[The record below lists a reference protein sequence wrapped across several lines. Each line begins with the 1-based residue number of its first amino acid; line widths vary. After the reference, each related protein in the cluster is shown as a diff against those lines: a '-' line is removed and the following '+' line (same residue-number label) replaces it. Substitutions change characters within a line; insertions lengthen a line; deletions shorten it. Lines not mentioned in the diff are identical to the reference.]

1 MRLPRL
7 LLIASVVFSLSA
19 CIKES
24 PLLVRAPKEPLPA
37 EYTVRCPTKLPA
49 PKSRHV
55 DHYAEALD
63 ETYLVYGTCAG
74 RMADLLDWLD
84 GGQD

>member
-1 MRLPRL
+1 MRFPKL
-7 LLIASVVFSLSA
+7 LLIATAAFFLSA
-19 CIKES
+19 CTKES
-24 PLLVRAPKEPLPA
+24 PLLVREPKEPLPA
-37 EYTVRCPTKLPA
+37 EYIVRCPTKLPA

-84 GGQD
+84 GGPD